1 MGGEVERGEAGGKEE
16 RRKRGLHR
24 DVHFLAWEL
33 EGWSCGFLEEVCG
46 RSVLAA
52 PLRHLGSSTLALTGT
67 YTFHM
72 VPSRGNAAFLPMD
85 SGNHCIRTTWDPN

>member
-1 MGGEVERGEAGGKEE
+1 MG

-24 DVHFLAWEL
+24 DVHFLVWEL
-33 EGWSCGFLEEVCG
+33 EGWSCHLLEEVCG

-67 YTFHM
+67 YTFSM
-72 VPSRGNAAFLPMD
+72 VPGRRKAAFLPMN
-85 SGNHCIRTTWDPN
+85 SGNCCIRITWDPN